1 MSKSPTTTGLRPGT
15 PTPRSGIYNQAGLR
29 GGATTSQADSTRGN
43 PLPPAPKGNTW
54 NLTTQPITRAESS
67 LNRYG
72 RQHPAAARI
81 LTPFESSTMTVDRKT
96 MPISPSRVQMAG
108 DSMSTFNLQSL
119 GKSLSS
125 ANLQSLGGHL
135 TATAGTPA
143 APTAPPAAAV
153 SQVAAKPSK

>member
-1 MSKSPTTTGLRPGT
+1 M
-15 PTPRSGIYNQAGLR
+15 
-29 GGATTSQADSTRGN
+29 
-43 PLPPAPKGNTW
+43 PLPVFF
-54 NLTTQPITRAESS
+54 
-67 LNRYG
+67 
-72 RQHPAAARI
+72 
-81 LTPFESSTMTVDRKT
+81 TPFESSTMTVDRKN

-135 TATAGTPA
+135 AAVAGAPA
-143 APTAPPAAAV
+143 APIAPPTAAV